1 MFFDKQSEDDFFF
14 SLDRELKKQHAFDS
28 DLKTARRAQ
37 LQEHLKSAAE
47 SLRHAGLTK
56 EAQMVAHV
64 YQINEAEQK
73 LSAEQVV
80 AALESFGWD
89 YSNTDDHDADT
100 CSAEDCEMCQ
110 DENGLTKKELAGVRK
125 MLEAEGDEDS
135 DDAKDDMDDDSFK
148 GLKAMFDAMDKDEQE
163 RFKKEV
169 LD

>member
-64 YQINEAEQK
+64 YKINEAEQN

-89 YSNTDDHDADT
+89 YSADT
-100 CSAEDCEMCQ
+100 HNAEDCADADCDMCQ
-110 DENGLTKKELAGVRK
+110 DDNGLTKKELAGVRK
-125 MLEAEGDEDS
+125 MLAAEGDEDS

-163 RFKKEV
+163 RFKREV